1 MPFTHQKTV
10 TVVPA
15 DDPYSWNNGAPSWV
29 TITQDGNTDTWN
41 FLVDDNNTGSQRQAI
56 MTVNHSDG
64 NTSASFQITQNPL
77 PASDPVPAYSSFTV
91 FQTQDGTSTDVNEG
105 AGPTGNATF
114 RITGTDIP
122 DGCQIAVTGIQV
134 LDSNGAPGTGDI
146 ADFDV
151 TSSSMLS
158 NTATDLTSGS
168 GSFEPF
174 EFLNNVA
181 ELDLQ
186 VVADNVTEGNET
198 YRVTISADVTDGSGV
213 IGQHGL
219 TSTIDFIINDTSIY
233 TPALMYYG
241 SLGNPGLLGSAQA
254 STASNGDILS
264 TYTWDNNTTP
274 LGPVHTIIVDTF
286 NDIPPVIISGS
297 GAVTTAGAVYWS
309 NSADGST
316 NDTTSIVGSG
326 ANAVVHNFNIS
337 ANFASNGQDSGN
349 ASLSW
354 EDGQGASATTSSPPA
369 GLGETPAG

>member
-15 DDPYSWNNGAPSWV
+15 DDPYSWNNGASSWV

-41 FLVDDNNTGSQRQAI
+41 FLVDDNNTGSQRQAN

-64 NTSASFQITQNPL
+64 NTSASFQITQNPFP
-77 PASDPVPAYSSFTV
+77 PAGPAYSSFTV
-91 FQTQDGTSTDVNEG
+91 FQTSDSTSSSVEEA
-105 AGPTGNATF
+105 AGNTGNATF
-114 RITGTDIP
+114 RITGTNIP
-122 DGCQIAVTGIQV
+122 DGYQIAVTNIQV
-134 LDSNGAPGTGDI
+134 LDSNGAPGAGDI

-151 TSSSMLS
+151 ASSSML
-158 NTATDLTSGS
+158 AGTDLTSGNLN
-168 GSFEPF
+168 PF
-174 EFLNNVA
+174 VFANNVA

-241 SLGNPGLLGSAQA
+241 NSGNPGLLGSAQA

-274 LGPVHTIIVDTF
+274 LGPAHTIIVDTF
-286 NDIPPVIISGS
+286 NDIDPVVISGS
-297 GAVTTAGAVYWS
+297 GAVNTPGAVYWS
-309 NSADGST
+309 NNADGST
-316 NDTTSIVGSG
+316 DDTTSIVGSG
-326 ANAVVHNFNIS
+326 TNAVVHNFNTD
-337 ANFASNGQDSGN
+337 ANNASNGQDSGN

-354 EDGQGASATTSSPPA
+354 EDGQGASVTTSAPA
-369 GLGETPAG
+369 SAQGTNTNV

>member
-10 TVVPA
+10 TAVPV
-15 DDPYSWNNGAPSWV
+15 DDVYSWSGQPSWI

-41 FLVDDNNTGSQRQAI
+41 FEVDDNNTGLQRQAI

-64 NTSASFQITQNPL
+64 TTSDSFTITQNSL
-77 PASDPVPAYSSFTV
+77 PVSDPDPAYSSFIV
-91 FQTQDGTSTDVNEG
+91 FQASDNTSSSVQEATG
-105 AGPTGNATF
+105 PAGKATF

-122 DGCQIAVTGIQV
+122 DGYEIAVTSIQLV
-134 LDSNGAPGTGDI
+134 SNGGTGAGDI

-151 TSSSMLS
+151 ANSSMLVG
-158 NTATDLTSGS
+158 TDLTSGNLN
-168 GSFEPF
+168 PF
-174 EFLNNVA
+174 VFANNVA

-198 YRVTISADVTDGSGV
+198 YRVTISADVTDGSG
-213 IGQHGL
+213 GSQGTHGL

-233 TPALMYYG
+233 APALMYYG
-241 SLGNPGLLGSAQA
+241 NSGNPGLLGSAQA

-274 LGPVHTIIVDTF
+274 LGPAHTIIVDTF
-286 NDIPPVIISGS
+286 NDIDPQDISGS
-297 GAVTTAGAVYWS
+297 AAVNTARAVYWS

-326 ANAVVHNFNIS
+326 TNAVVHNFSIS
-337 ANFASNGQDSGN
+337 ADPASNGQDSGN

-369 GLGETPAG
+369 GVGETPAG

>member
-15 DDPYSWNNGAPSWV
+15 NDTYSWNNGAPSWV
-29 TITQDGNTDTWN
+29 TITQDGSTDTWN
-41 FLVDDNNTGSQRQAI
+41 FLVDDNNTGSQRQAV

-64 NTSASFQITQNPL
+64 TTSASFQITQNPFP
-77 PASDPVPAYSSFTV
+77 PAGPAYSSFVV
-91 FQTQDGTSTDVNEG
+91 FQTSDNTSSSVEEA
-105 AGPTGNATF
+105 AGNTGNATF
-114 RITGTDIP
+114 RITGTNIP
-122 DGCQIAVTGIQV
+122 DGYEIAVTNIQV
-134 LDSNGAPGTGDI
+134 LDSNGAPGAGDI

-151 TSSSMLS
+151 ANSSMLVG
-158 NTATDLTSGS
+158 TDLTSGNLN
-168 GSFEPF
+168 PF
-174 EFLNNVA
+174 VFTNNVA

-198 YRVTISADVTDGSGV
+198 YRVTISANVTDSSGGSQGT
-213 IGQHGL
+213 HGL

-233 TPALMYYG
+233 APALMYYG
-241 SLGNPGLLGSAQA
+241 NVGNPGLLGSAQA

-274 LGPVHTIIVDTF
+274 LGPAHTIIVDTF
-286 NDIPPVIISGS
+286 NDIDPQVTSGS
-297 GAVTTAGAVYWS
+297 AAVNTAGAVYWS

-337 ANFASNGQDSGN
+337 ANSASNGVNTGN

-354 EDGQGASATTSSPPA
+354 EDGQGASATTSAPA
-369 GLGETPAG
+369 SLGETPNTGG